1 MQMDD
6 QQMDGSR
13 VWFITGASGGLGR
26 SLVERV
32 LEDGERVVATTRRP
46 ADLTELGAR
55 FHGRLRVVELDIT
68 QPDRIRAV
76 LDESVAEWGRLDV
89 VVSNAGCALLGGLEE
104 SSREQIQ
111 RNIAVNLMG
120 PIDLIL
126 AALPSFR
133 AQRSGHLILVGA
145 AATISNYPG
154 FSVYGGS
161 KAAIEF
167 VAESIR
173 AEVSAFGVRVSV
185 VQPGPIRTPFIKASI
200 EPAASTIP
208 DYESTSGRFRTLL
221 GRMDG
226 RQPGDPARVADAILA
241 LSRADNPPF
250 RLVLGRYAL
259 EKARKSLVARAG
271 ELDAWEATSLSV
283 DFVRQAG

>member
-1 MQMDD
+1 MDVQPID
-6 QQMDGSR
+6 ESR
-13 VWFITGASGGLGR
+13 VWLITGAAGGLGR

-32 LEDGERVVATTRRP
+32 LDGGERVVATTRRP
-46 ADLTELGAR
+46 TELAELGAR
-55 FHGRLRVVELDIT
+55 FPGRLRVVELDIT

-104 SSREQIQ
+104 CSREQIQ

-120 PIDLIL
+120 PIDLIR
-126 AALPSFR
+126 AALPTFR
-133 AQRSGHLILVGA
+133 ARRSGHLILVGA

-154 FSVYGGS
+154 FAVYGGS

-167 VAESIR
+167 VAESVR
-173 AEVSAFGVRVSV
+173 AEASAFGVRVSV

-200 EPAASTIP
+200 EVAESSIP

-226 RQPGDPARVADAILA
+226 RQPGDPVRAADAILA
-241 LSRADNPPF
+241 LSREANPPF

-259 EKARKSLVARAG
+259 EKSRRTLVARTG
-271 ELDAWEATSLSV
+271 ELDAWEATSVSV
-283 DFVRQAG
+283 DFVRPAG

>member
-1 MQMDD
+1 MDSTASRD
-6 QQMDGSR
+6 SR
-13 VWFITGASGGLGR
+13 VWLVTGAAGGLGR

-32 LEDGERVVATTRRP
+32 LNEGERVVATTRRP
-46 ADLTELGAR
+46 AELADLATRSG
-55 FHGRLRVVELDIT
+55 GRLRVVELDLA
-68 QPDRIRAV
+68 QPDRIRSV
-76 LDESVAEWGRLDV
+76 VEESAAAWGRLDV

-104 SSREQIQ
+104 CSRDQIQ

-120 PIDLIL
+120 PIDLIR
-126 AALPSFR
+126 AALPIFR
-133 AQRSGHLILVGA
+133 ARRTGRFILIGA
-145 AATISNYPG
+145 AATVSNYPG
-154 FSVYGGS
+154 FAVYGGA
-161 KAAIEF
+161 KAAMEF
-167 VAESIR
+167 VAESVR
-173 AEVSAFGVRVSV
+173 SEASAFGVQVSV

-200 EPAASTIP
+200 EAAESTIP

-241 LSRADNPPF
+241 LSRAANPPF

-259 EKARKSLVARAG
+259 EKSRKVLVARAG